1 MKKIIITGGAG
12 FIGTNLCYSALKRGY
27 QVVIFDNLS
36 RLGVDYSLQELQKR
50 KHVEFVKG
58 DVQDALAVYHLFRQ
72 HSDASAVFHLAGQ
85 VAVTT
90 SVTDPRQD
98 FYSNAVGSFNVLEAI
113 RLLGLDIP
121 VLYTSTNK
129 VYGHLPNV
137 KVTEEAER
145 YSFTNFPHG
154 IAEEF
159 PVHFHSPYGC
169 SKGTGDQYFLDYAR
183 IYGLKTIVFRQ
194 SCIYGPHQLGIEDQ
208 GWVAWFALC
217 ALNNL
222 PLTIYGDGKQVRDVL
237 YVDDLIEAYWRATD
251 NIHATAGQVYNIGG
265 GKYQLSLRQ
274 LIDLLQDQLSTTITV
289 SHQPA
294 RLGDQRVFVSD
305 TTKARQDFAWQ
316 PTTPPQHGIT
326 TLTNWIRHNRQL
338 FIKAG
343 IINEDLSNSRLGERL
358 VSQKRAVP
366 I

>member
-1 MKKIIITGGAG
+1 MSKIIVTGGAG
-12 FIGTNLCYSALKRGY
+12 FIGTNLCYSALKRNH

-36 RLGVDYSLQELQKR
+36 RLGVDYSLRQLQKN
-50 KHVEFVKG
+50 KNVEFVKG
-58 DVQDALAVYHLFRQ
+58 DVQDALAVYHLFQ
-72 HSDASAVFHLAGQ
+72 KHKDASAIFHLAGQ

-113 RLLGLDIP
+113 RLLQLDIP

-145 YSFTNFPHG
+145 YSFTDFPNG
-154 IAEEF
+154 IAEEY
-159 PVHFHSPYGC
+159 PTHFHSPYGC

-208 GWVAWFALC
+208 GWVAWFTLC
-217 ALNNL
+217 AVNDL
-222 PLTIYGDGKQVRDVL
+222 PLSIYGDGKQVRDVL
-237 YVDDLIEAYWRATD
+237 YIDDLIGAYWRAVD
-251 NIHATAGQVYNIGG
+251 NIHVTAGEAYNIGG

-274 LIDLLQDQLSTTITV
+274 LIKLLQEQLSTTINV
-289 SHQPA
+289 SFKPA
-294 RLGDQRVFVSD
+294 RPGDQRVFVSN
-305 TTKARQDFAWQ
+305 TTKAQQDFAWQ
-316 PTTPPQHGIT
+316 PTIAPQQGIGI
-326 TLTNWIRHNRQL
+326 LTNWIKDNHKL

-343 IINEDLSNSRLGERL
+343 IINEDLSHSRPNQRL
-358 VSQKRAVP
+358 VSQKRAVTV
-366 I
+366 